1 MKHISTGISSQISK
15 TNQFKRSPLMA
26 AIVLSLGVAVSA
38 CQDPNA
44 GVQSAKDSTVNSAE
58 TTKEAVVVAT
68 VDQAKLAIE
77 ISKKYIITD
86 GHIDVP
92 YRLESEFENVAEH
105 TAHGDLD
112 FPRAVA
118 GGLDAPFMSIYIP
131 ASLEKTGGSKALA
144 DKLITMVENIANEAP
159 EKFELAYSTAEV
171 EENFAKGIISLP
183 MGMENGSP
191 IEGDLANLK
200 HFYDRGIRYITLTH
214 SKANHISDSS
224 YDEARPA
231 GGLTDFGKTLVAEMN
246 NIGVMVDVSHISDDA
261 FNDVMAISKVPVI
274 ASHSSARH
282 FTPGFERN
290 MSDDMIKTLAK
301 NGGVIQINFGSSFIN
316 QEAIEYGKIRKAAI
330 KSFSAENNVE
340 AKSDE
345 VKAFKVAYKIKHPYP
360 FASLSD
366 VLDHYDHV
374 VKLVGIDYVGI
385 GSDYDG
391 VGDSLPSNL
400 KDVSS
405 YPNLIE
411 GLLKRGYSESDI
423 AKILS
428 GNVMRV
434 WKAAESY
441 AAQH

>member
-105 TAHGDLD
+105 TAHGDFD